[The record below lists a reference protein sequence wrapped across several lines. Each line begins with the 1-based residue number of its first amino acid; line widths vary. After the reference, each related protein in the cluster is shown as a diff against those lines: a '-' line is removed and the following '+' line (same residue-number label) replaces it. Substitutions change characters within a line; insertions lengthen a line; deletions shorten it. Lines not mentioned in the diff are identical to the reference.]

1 MALRSGWF
9 SGDNF
14 HLNRVSQVELPEDL
28 CTEEERQTVGDA
40 NENTDPTR
48 YGVICVDI
56 SDPRSGVDISINRET
71 ICLKDLNAAGTAT
84 SVLLTTFDLP
94 LPDDVQWFK
103 DKLCLHQNVEVTL
116 CAHLWPG
123 KPDDRR
129 ALWLELHRCFPRA
142 ALHFTGTPEFSQP
155 RVGED
160 PEEPDGEVTSVHA
173 KLIMLEF
180 PDRLRVVISS
190 ANLLERFWD
199 FNNEVLWVKDFPKGP
214 DIANPAQGML
224 ASDFGRVFGHFVVQI
239 LDQCPLKRQNL
250 WLQRLLRFDLTC
262 NACLVASLP
271 GGHVPKRALQ
281 PNQVALRLSWEENE
295 TETGCVEDGESP
307 TSPTRDLV
315 LKKMPDMENTLS
327 NTCRWCVVNCST
339 ESPMERRMI
348 KSLDQK
354 SSNALKCAEDWGF
367 RVGEAT
373 GLGDSEIV
381 IERSTSTSVSTFR
394 VVLEATD
401 TKQFDVVDM
410 ADENWEELAD
420 FLAALEVDYG
430 LFALRQHLG
439 HDAWPQ
445 TQEEN
450 YVAITG
456 SIGGQDWWLRDLDE
470 CCGRLSQDPGPEVV
484 LPCRPRVPVEYRWF
498 NETAPGKLVEHSS
511 PPNAPGREKISN
523 HGKLLARI
531 FSDEGRKYGWIYVG
545 SHNLT
550 MSAWGSI
557 QRPEH
562 AEYELEGGDE
572 VLWTSNRELGVLL
585 IQSPESESPL
595 ISQAPWPFG
604 FPLIPKCVEDI
615 DFESEEETNEDWEEQ
630 WTWWN
635 WSQWNADGWN
645 GWDEYHI
652 RLDSGDEGN
661 RDKLMMAK
669 HLELLSEQT
678 SSVVNGGVA
687 VPATSPV
694 TPPVKAMP
702 LATPTAVVKPAVA
715 PVSRPRPAPKLR
727 DVLKAAK
734 PNWTEK
740 DLTAVVEKLLR
751 AQVTGFPELRDALH
765 SSGSAA
771 LNERLRAAGQKVFAA
786 ETITALKSRV
796 DLEDL
801 EKPWF

>member
-1 MALRSGWF
+1 MFAAFEIL
-9 SGDNF
+9 
-14 HLNRVSQVELPEDL
+14 
-28 CTEEERQTVGDA
+28 VGAESDVT
-40 NENTDPTR
+40 TDR

-155 RVGED
+155 RGSRVRED

-214 DIANPAQGML
+214 DFANPAQGML
-224 ASDFGRVFGHFVVQI
+224 TADFGRVFGHFVVQI

-327 NTCRWCVVNCST
+327 DTCRWCVVNCST

-367 RVGEAT
+367 RVEEAT

-394 VVLEATD
+394 VVLESTD

-410 ADENWEELAD
+410 ADEHWEELAD
-420 FLAALEVDYG
+420 FLATLEVDYG
-430 LFALRQHLG
+430 LFALRLG
-439 HDAWPQ
+439 SV
-445 TQEEN
+445 EES
-450 YVAITG
+450 V
-456 SIGGQDWWLRDLDE
+456 
-470 CCGRLSQDPGPEVV
+470 
-484 LPCRPRVPVEYRWF
+484 
-498 NETAPGKLVEHSS
+498 
-511 PPNAPGREKISN
+511 
-523 HGKLLARI
+523 
-531 FSDEGRKYGWIYVG
+531 
-545 SHNLT
+545 LT
-550 MSAWGSI
+550 M
-557 QRPEH
+557 
-562 AEYELEGGDE
+562 
-572 VLWTSNRELGVLL
+572 V
-585 IQSPESESPL
+585 
-595 ISQAPWPFG
+595 
-604 FPLIPKCVEDI
+604 
-615 DFESEEETNEDWEEQ
+615 
-630 WTWWN
+630 
-635 WSQWNADGWN
+635 
-645 GWDEYHI
+645 
-652 RLDSGDEGN
+652 
-661 RDKLMMAK
+661 
-669 HLELLSEQT
+669 
-678 SSVVNGGVA
+678 
-687 VPATSPV
+687 
-694 TPPVKAMP
+694 
-702 LATPTAVVKPAVA
+702 
-715 PVSRPRPAPKLR
+715 
-727 DVLKAAK
+727 
-734 PNWTEK
+734 
-740 DLTAVVEKLLR
+740 
-751 AQVTGFPELRDALH
+751 
-765 SSGSAA
+765 
-771 LNERLRAAGQKVFAA
+771 
-786 ETITALKSRV
+786 
-796 DLEDL
+796 
-801 EKPWF
+801 